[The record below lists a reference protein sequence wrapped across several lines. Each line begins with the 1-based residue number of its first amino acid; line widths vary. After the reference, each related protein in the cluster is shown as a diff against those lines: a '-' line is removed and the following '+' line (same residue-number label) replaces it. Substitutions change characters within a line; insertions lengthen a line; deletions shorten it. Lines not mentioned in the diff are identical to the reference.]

1 MKSSITDD
9 GGIRAET
16 SAGERISIDF
26 DWTNPIKIMTPSETS
41 EGYANITYKP
51 SDGSSTSEYIC
62 FTAETGSIRFI
73 IKPYSCGGFYV
84 HTREIDGIGFLKTCN
99 PDNEFGG
106 KYGDNMALN
115 DAINTITLNNGDFK
129 TPINFWLM
137 GMTRDV
143 YMPEGVSLSRNNEYK
158 TKSGVEVQGQ
168 FFKKNNNWLVSDD
181 DDFSNIVFDKN
192 TIDLGNGK
200 TGDKASVF
208 TVLIDREYWYTDED
222 NLVRHI
228 RSLQTSDLFD
238 CRTVYLK
245 KALPINVGDEPLTY
259 VKKSGSGQGST
270 LEQILTI
277 DMKIENQ
284 QNQALADYETTS
296 YVFKFKDKNNQIFD
310 VSPSDVVKLEDEN
323 FSIVRFTLTWS
334 SDMGILADPQWSR
347 GGDIVP
353 VELFA
358 TTTSNFIYKL
368 TNFRIK
374 LVSQTPIGN
383 NPGNYSTNANLLL
396 VNN

>member
-1 MKSSITDD
+1 
-9 GGIRAET
+9 
-16 SAGERISIDF
+16 
-26 DWTNPIKIMTPSETS
+26 
-41 EGYANITYKP
+41 
-51 SDGSSTSEYIC
+51 
-62 FTAETGSIRFI
+62 
-73 IKPYSCGGFYV
+73 
-84 HTREIDGIGFLKTCN
+84 
-99 PDNEFGG
+99 
-106 KYGDNMALN
+106 
-115 DAINTITLNNGDFK
+115 
-129 TPINFWLM
+129 
-137 GMTRDV
+137 
-143 YMPEGVSLSRNNEYK
+143 MPEGVSFSENYK
-158 TKSGVEVQGQ
+158 TKSGVEVPGW
-168 FFKKNNNWLVSDD
+168 FFKKNDNWLDSDD
-181 DDFSNIVFDKN
+181 EDFSNIVFDKN
-192 TIDLGNGK
+192 TIDLGNGR
-200 TGDKASVF
+200 TNDKASVF

-310 VSPSDVVKLEDEN
+310 VSPSDVLKLESEN

-347 GGDIVP
+347 DMVP

-368 TNFRIK
+368 TNFKIE
-374 LVSQTPIGN
+374 LVSQTPIGD
-383 NPGNYSTNANLLL
+383 NPGNYSTNANLLF
-396 VNN
+396 N